1 MCGINVPQMDDTVLD
16 NFVTLF
22 RGRGDC
28 YGSEEGGCVR
38 QPLSRL
44 VFANH
49 LVGTTPIG
57 VYPSV
62 PAPSEPFC
70 VWGCS
75 DIDIESLDDARL
87 IQRTLAEVDITSW
100 VERSRSKGYHVWVFA
115 TEPVTSKVM
124 RNALLV
130 AHKVANYPARE
141 VNPKQVDVS
150 ATKVGN
156 YVRLPYAGGISVT
169 PTRRVILND
178 NDEPMDLESFV
189 HLATSMRTTKGKLE
203 EIAGM
208 WVEPVKKHIVVDF
221 GSNETLDDALRS
233 TSPLARIIWRDGPL
247 NNQDRSTALMR
258 LAHLCNSSSISPS
271 LCHMIIV
278 DADKRWGK
286 YHLRGEAGQAEILK
300 IVERA
305 YGAR

>member
-1 MCGINVPQMDDTVLD
+1 MEDVIVEK
-16 NFVTLF
+16 FITLF

-38 QPLSRL
+38 LPLDRGAFL
-44 VFANH
+44 GH
-49 LVGTTPIG
+49 LDGHTPIG

-62 PAPSEPFC
+62 PRTNGEPFC

-87 IQRTLAEVDITSW
+87 IQRTLAEVEIVSW

-115 TEPVTSKVM
+115 EEPVTSKVM
-124 RNALLV
+124 RNALLM

-141 VNPKQVDVS
+141 VNPKQTDVS

-156 YVRLPYAGGISVT
+156 YVRLPYVGGLQVT
-169 PTRRVILND
+169 PTRRVILD
-178 NDEPMDLESFV
+178 ERDEPMHIGLFV
-189 HLATSMRTTKGKLE
+189 TKAVSKRTTKEHLE
-203 EIAGM
+203 QIASM
-208 WVEPVKKHIVVDF
+208 WVEPVKQHVVIDF
-221 GSNETLDDALRS
+221 GTNETLDDALRG

-247 NNQDRSTALMR
+247 QNQDRSTALMR
-258 LAHLCNSSSISPS
+258 LAHLCHTSSISPS
-271 LCHMIIV
+271 MCHMIII

-286 YHLRGEAGQAEILK
+286 YHLRGEAGQQEILK

>member
-1 MCGINVPQMDDTVLD
+1 MEDVIVEK
-16 NFVTLF
+16 FITLF

-38 QPLSRL
+38 LPLDRGAFL
-44 VFANH
+44 GH
-49 LVGTTPIG
+49 LDGHTPIG

-62 PAPSEPFC
+62 PRADAEPFC

-87 IQRTLAEVDITSW
+87 IQRTLAEVEIVSW

-115 TEPVTSKVM
+115 EEPVTSKVM
-124 RNALLV
+124 RNALLM

-141 VNPKQVDVS
+141 VNPKQTDVS

-156 YVRLPYAGGISVT
+156 YVRLPYVGGLQVT
-169 PTRRVILND
+169 PTRRVILD
-178 NDEPMDLESFV
+178 DRDEPMHIGMFVTRAVSKRTSKEHLE
-189 HLATSMRTTKGKLE
+189 H
-203 EIAGM
+203 IASM
-208 WVEPVKKHIVVDF
+208 WVEPVKTHVVIDF
-221 GSNETLDDALRS
+221 GTNETLDDALRG

-247 NNQDRSTALMR
+247 QNQDRSTALMR
-258 LAHLCNSSSISPS
+258 LAHLCHTSSISPS
-271 LCHMIIV
+271 MCHMIII

-286 YHLRGEAGQAEILK
+286 YHLRGEAGQEEIIK